1 MSIWSISFKIDFV
14 YFQNMAS
21 DLQRSVLDFT
31 KRLHSVEVERR
42 DLRTEVGRIRSEQ
55 HKHII
60 DEQNQLRHQVLYYAS
75 QDSKFIM
82 HGVLYAH

>member
-1 MSIWSISFKIDFV
+1 MRVRITFLSGCCVCAFEIGFL
-14 YFQNMAS
+14 YFQNIAS
-21 DLQRSVLDFT
+21 NLQRSVLNFT

-60 DEQNQLRHQVLYYAS
+60 DEQNQLRHQVLYCAS
-75 QDSKFIM
+75 
-82 HGVLYAH
+82 